1 MLAEGN
7 RLTSKL
13 KLLSMNYFYTG
24 KLSQEK
30 LGGGVSFW
38 GASIE
43 YSHSLSTFLCFNNS
57 NVFIWG
63 GFEIVKPL

>member
-30 LGGGVSFW
+30 PGGV
-38 GASIE
+38 G
-43 YSHSLSTFLCFNNS
+43 
-57 NVFIWG
+57 
-63 GFEIVKPL
+63 